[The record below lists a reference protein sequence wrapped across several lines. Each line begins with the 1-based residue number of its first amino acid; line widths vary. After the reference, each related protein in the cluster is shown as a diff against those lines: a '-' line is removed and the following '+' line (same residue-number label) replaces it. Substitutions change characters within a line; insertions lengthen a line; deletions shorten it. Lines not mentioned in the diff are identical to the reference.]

1 MFTVHHLNMK
11 EHTKNSKFLSLVL
24 RHQPDKIGLSLD
36 ENGWAKV
43 EDLLEKLPFEL
54 DFDSLKYIVD
64 SSDKQR
70 FAFSDDFTMIRANQG
85 HSITVDLQLIAIQ
98 PPEILY
104 HGTPVQNIASIKGQG
119 LHKGQRHHVHL
130 SADIETAARV
140 GNRRGKAVV
149 LKVKAG
155 EMHRQGVEF
164 YISNN
169 RVWLTDAVPAE
180 FIVFEE
186 KDK

>member
-1 MFTVHHLNMK
+1 MK

-24 RHQPDKIGLSLD
+24 RHQPEKIGLSLD

-85 HSITVDLQLIAIQ
+85 HSIKVDLQLIAIQ

-104 HGTPVQNIASIKGQG
+104 HGTPAQNIASIKGQG
-119 LHKGQRHHVHL
+119 LHKGKRHHVHL
-130 SADIETAARV
+130 SADVETAARV
-140 GNRRGKAVV
+140 GNRRGRAVV
-149 LKVKAG
+149 LKIKAG
-155 EMHRQGVEF
+155 EMHRQGIDF

-169 RVWLTDAVPAE
+169 RVWLTEAVPTE

-186 KDK
+186 NNN